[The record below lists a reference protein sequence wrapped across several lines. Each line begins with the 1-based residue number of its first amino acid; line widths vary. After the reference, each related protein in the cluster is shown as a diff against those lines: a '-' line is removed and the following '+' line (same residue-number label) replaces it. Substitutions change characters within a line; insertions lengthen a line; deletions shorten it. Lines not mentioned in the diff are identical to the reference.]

1 LTPTTTARR
10 AALTFPRATAA
21 LALASILI
29 GALAPTV
36 AAAGTLKLTTPYP
49 AVVVAPGS
57 KVSFDIAVA
66 SSTQATIA
74 LAVKGAPTGW
84 TAVLHGGGFVIDG
97 VAAGPGKDA
106 TVRLDVSVPGDAADG
121 NHNLTVSASGGG
133 ESTDLGISVR
143 VAAGAGGD
151 ITLTTASPTLTGAS
165 DATFSFP
172 LTLQNDSAQD
182 VTVSATAAGPSPDW
196 TVTTK
201 LTGAEQAASTIVK
214 AGSSTGITVAVTA
227 PAAAPAGQYPIHV
240 TATAGSKEI
249 SQDLGIEITGTYS
262 LKLST
267 PGDVL
272 STHGSAGSGTPQQF
286 IITNTGTAPL
296 TNVKLTSTA
305 PTGWKVTFD
314 AADDTVASIDPN
326 GTATV
331 TATIV
336 PAGEA
341 VAGDYVVTVTS
352 ANDQAKQDAQIR
364 FTVETSPIWAFVGIG
379 VIVAIFAGL
388 FYVFR
393 TYGRR

>member
-1 LTPTTTARR
+1 MTPTTTARR
-10 AALTFPRATAA
+10 AAQMFPRVTAA
-21 LALASILI
+21 LALASILV
-29 GALAPTV
+29 GALAPV
-36 AAAGTLKLTTPYP
+36 AAAADLKLTTPYP

-57 KVSFDIAVA
+57 KVSFDIAVG
-66 SSTQATIA
+66 SSSQANVA

-84 TAVLHGGGFVIDG
+84 TAILHGGGFVIDG
-97 VAAGPGKDA
+97 ATAGPGKDA
-106 TVRLDVSVPGDAADG
+106 TVRLDVSVPGDAPDG
-121 NHNLTVSASGGG
+121 AHNLTVSASDGHG
-133 ESTDLGISVR
+133 SVDLAISIR

-151 ITLTTASPTLTGAS
+151 ITLTTTSPTLTGAS

-201 LTGAEQAASTIVK
+201 LTGSEQAASTIVK
-214 AGSSTGITVAVTA
+214 AGSSTGITVGVTA
-227 PAAAPAGQYPIHV
+227 PTNAAAGQYPIHV
-240 TATAGSKEI
+240 TATAGSKQI
-249 SQDLGIEITGTYS
+249 TQDLGIEITGTYS

-272 STHGSAGSGTPQQF
+272 SNHGSAGSGTQQQF

-296 TNVKLTSTA
+296 TNVKLTSTT

-314 AADDTVASIDPN
+314 NDTVTSIEPTA
-326 GTATV
+326 TATV
-331 TATIV
+331 TATIL

>member
-10 AALTFPRATAA
+10 AALTISRAITV
-21 LALASILI
+21 LALGTLLV
-29 GALAPTV
+29 GTMAP
-36 AAAGTLKLTTPYP
+36 AAAAANGLDLTTPFP

-57 KVSFDIAVA
+57 KVSFDITVA
-66 SSTQATIA
+66 STRQADIA

-84 TAVLHGGGFVIDG
+84 TATLHGGGFVVDS
-97 VAAGPGKDA
+97 ATAGPGKPA

-121 NHNLTVSASGGG
+121 ANNLQVTGSGGG
-133 ESTDLGISVR
+133 GTATLAITVR

-182 VTVSATAAGPSPDW
+182 VTVSASATGPSPDW
-196 TVTTK
+196 TVTTT
-201 LTGAEQAASTIVK
+201 LTGAAQAAATIVK
-214 AGSSTGITVAVTA
+214 AGSSTGISVSVTA
-227 PAAAPAGQYPIHV
+227 PTNAPAGQYPINV
-240 TATAGSKEI
+240 TATAGAKSI
-249 SQDLGIEITGTYS
+249 PLQLGIEITGTN
-262 LKLST
+262 KLTLTT
-267 PGDVL
+267 PGDLL
-272 STHGSAGSGTPQQF
+272 SAHGSAGSGTQQQF

-296 TNVKLTSTA
+296 ANVKPTAVA

-314 AADDTVASIDPN
+314 KPSIDSIDPA

-331 TATIV
+331 TATIL
-336 PAGEA
+336 PSGEA
-341 VAGDYVVTVTS
+341 VAGDYVVTVTT
-352 ANDQAKQDAQIR
+352 ANDQTTGNAQIR
-364 FTVETSPIWAFVGIG
+364 FTVETSPIWAIVGIG
-379 VIVAIFAGL
+379 VIVLILAGL

>member
-10 AALTFPRATAA
+10 AALTISRATTA
-21 LALASILI
+21 LALGTLLL
-29 GALAPTV
+29 GGLAP
-36 AAAGTLKLTTPYP
+36 AAAAANGLEVTTPYP

-57 KVSFDIAVA
+57 KVSFDLTVA
-66 SSTQATIA
+66 STRAANVGLQ
-74 LAVKGAPTGW
+74 VKGAPTGW
-84 TAVLHGGGFVIDG
+84 TATLHGGGFVVDG
-97 VAAGPGKDA
+97 VSVGANKDA

-121 NHNLTVSASGGG
+121 SHNLIVTA
-133 ESTDLGISVR
+133 TDAAISDNLAIAIR
-143 VAAGAGGD
+143 VAAGAAGD

-165 DATFSFP
+165 DAAFSFP

-182 VTVSATAAGPSPDW
+182 VTVSATATGPSPDW
-196 TVTTK
+196 TITTK
-201 LTGAEQAASTIVK
+201 LTGSEQAASTIVK
-214 AGSSTGITVAVTA
+214 AGSSTGITVNVTA
-227 PAAAPAGQYPIHV
+227 PTNAPAGQYPIHV
-240 TATAGSKEI
+240 TATAGSKQV
-249 SQDLGIEITGTYS
+249 SQDVGIEITGTYK
-262 LKLST
+262 LTLST
-267 PGDVL
+267 PGDLL
-272 STHGSAGSGTPQQF
+272 SAHGSAGSGTQQQF

-296 TNVKLTSTA
+296 TNVALTETA

-314 AADDTVASIDPN
+314 KPTIDSIDPQ

-352 ANDQAKQDAQIR
+352 ANDQATQNAQIR
-364 FTVETSPIWAFVGIG
+364 FTVETSPIWAIVGIG
-379 VIVAIFAGL
+379 VIVAILAGL